1 MSQKGINNMPD
12 HTVNIGDAERTTQDR
27 VVAFLKQLGY
37 RYLGNEQD
45 NQIDH
50 SCLDSNHLK
59 DWLKKQHRY
68 NEQILRL
75 FSY

>member
-37 RYLGNEQD
+37 RYLGNEQNNKTVASRKSPD
-45 NQIDH
+45 II
-50 SCLDSNHLK
+50 S
-59 DWLKKQHRY
+59 
-68 NEQILRL
+68 ILH
-75 FSY
+75 